1 MIIIR
6 RRAEEA
12 REALRLGLER
22 VRLIQEQAQCV
33 PQLQSRIAQLESELQ
48 EYRYKHHAWS
58 FVAEGSGCSSFVSVL
73 C

>member
-22 VRLIQEQAQCV
+22 VRLIQEQAQSV
-33 PQLQSRIAQLESELQ
+33 PELQSRISQLGAALQ
-48 EYRYKHHAWS
+48 QHRYKDCASICTS
-58 FVAEGSGCSSFVSVL
+58 FSYVIC
-73 C
+73 